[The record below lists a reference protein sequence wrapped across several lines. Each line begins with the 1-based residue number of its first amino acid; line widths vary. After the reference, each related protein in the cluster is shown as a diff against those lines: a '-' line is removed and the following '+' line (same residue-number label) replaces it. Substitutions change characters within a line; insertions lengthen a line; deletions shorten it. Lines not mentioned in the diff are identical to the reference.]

1 MSLAHHVV
9 IGPPGCGKT
18 QYIARQAARAQEKY
32 GADGVMI
39 SSLTRTA
46 AREIA
51 DRAQAESKVGLE
63 HDAAATLHSHARR
76 ALARQGI
83 VGAEEDGKPKLAD
96 TPQGLKAWN
105 ESQKRADW
113 KIDPGHA
120 VNVDDLGER
129 VGDTRSGDGLL
140 QLHHLL
146 RARCTPP
153 EWIDAEVERF
163 TRGWVTPQTY
173 GYFVD
178 AWEHFKRVEQRPDFT
193 DLIELALKAELPPP
207 GSPGV
212 LFVDEAQDNSRLEMD
227 LIRSW
232 GKQVEQVVTVGDP
245 LQCLYHWRGASPDV
259 MTPEDAASSTVLGRS
274 YRVPRAVLNYA
285 VAWARRGDLNP
296 PTYEP
301 RLDGGVEVGGA
312 VELLDRSLR
321 EPSGVI
327 AAVERDIAAGRT
339 VMLLASASYLL
350 APLLDGLRNR
360 GLPFWNPY
368 RVTAGHW
375 NPLRSGERLRAFLR
389 PSRAVWGEEAS
400 FWTGREAA
408 RWIEPLSA
416 RKAPLRE
423 RGSKGTR
430 VKELKAYDARVLRGE
445 QLFPLFADE
454 TQDERAFDLDAEWWH
469 ETLLADHQR
478 RNRYPMGVWRRDP
491 AALTAQPPITIGTIH
506 SVKGGQADAV
516 YVFPDLSP
524 AAYGEWQ
531 TRDPAVYRLFYV
543 AFTRAREKLVLCRE
557 RGQLAVEFP
566 QGQIT

>member
-18 QYIARQAARAQEKY
+18 QYTARQAARAQQIFGE
-32 GADGVMI
+32 GGVLI
-39 SSLTRTA
+39 CSLTRTA

-51 DRAQAESKVGLE
+51 DRAEAESKTGLP

-76 ALARQGI
+76 ALARHGM
-83 VGAEEDGKPKLAD
+83 VAAEDDGKPKLAD
-96 TPQGLKAWN
+96 TPQGLKVWN

-120 VNVDDLGER
+120 VNLDDLGER

-140 QLHHLL
+140 QLHHLM
-146 RARCTPP
+146 RARRTAP
-153 EWIDAEVERF
+153 EQIGLEVERF
-163 TRGWVTPQTY
+163 TKGRVTPQAFER
-173 GYFVD
+173 FVE
-178 AWEHFKRVEQRPDFT
+178 AWERFKRVEQRPDFT
-193 DLIELALKAELPPP
+193 DLIELALRAELPPP
-207 GSPGV
+207 GRPGV

-232 GKQVEQVVTVGDP
+232 GEQVEQVVTVGDP
-245 LQCLYHWRGASPDV
+245 LQCLYHWRGASPDA
-259 MTPEDAASSTVLGRS
+259 MAPEDAASNTVLGRS
-274 YRVPRAVLNYA
+274 YRVPRAVLDYA
-285 VAWARRGDLNP
+285 VAWARAGELAP
-296 PTYEP
+296 PPYEP
-301 RLDGGVEVGGA
+301 RLDGGIEVGGQ

-339 VMLLASASYLL
+339 VMLLGTASYLL
-350 APLLDGLRNR
+350 APLIHVLRDR

-389 PSRAVWGEEAS
+389 PSRAVWGDRAA

-423 RGSKGTR
+423 RGSKGER
-430 VKELKAYDARVLRGE
+430 VKVLKAYDARVLRGE
-445 QLFPLFADE
+445 QLFPLFAEE
-454 TQDERAFDLDAEWWH
+454 TADERAFDLDAEWWH
-469 ETLLADHQR
+469 EQLLADHQR
-478 RNRYPMGVWRRDP
+478 RNAYPMEVWRRDP
-491 AALTAQPPITIGTIH
+491 AALTARPPITIGTIH

-524 AAYGEWQ
+524 AAYAEWQ
-531 TRDPAVYRLFYV
+531 ARDPGIFRLFYV
-543 AFTRAREKLVLCRE
+543 AFTRAREKLVLCRG
-557 RGQLAVEFP
+557 RGTSIVEFP
-566 QGQIT
+566 HGTTR